1 MFSFGR
7 ITVAALT
14 LRPALALRL
23 VLNSYF
29 IFPHDCNNGLKRL
42 DLIAIGVLFIFEL
55 FVRVDNNKER
65 NNHNLELSSFSQ
77 LFLLRIESLS
87 HNLVPGGLGLSQL
100 ESVEVIESS
109 SLGLQL
115 QPLGPA

>member
-1 MFSFGR
+1 M
-7 ITVAALT
+7 VV
-14 LRPALALRL
+14 LRPNNWSEKILMKLRSL
-23 VLNSYF
+23 VRN
-29 IFPHDCNNGLKRL
+29 IFPT
-42 DLIAIGVLFIFEL
+42 VL
-55 FVRVDNNKER
+55 RVDNDKER

-109 SLGLQL
+109 SGSLPL
-115 QPLGPA
+115 QPLGPVRALPGVVNLTETFLLKYLFCVF